1 MTHDCGSPLFFHW
14 GCRFLEYSVDVSLLS
29 SDFMVAY
36 PGASYPE
43 LMCKQGRS
51 YTCLLVDTHDE
62 YLICIPFRSHI
73 RHNNAYIFQNTQRS
87 KHSRS
92 GLDYTKVALI
102 KDPKYID
109 QTANAIVDNDE
120 FNEAMQN
127 LPQIITDVT
136 KYIDKYRHHVDGYAV
151 LHPRAYARDYQFST
165 LPYFHDI
172 MGLDAT

>member
-120 FNEAMQN
+120 FNELCKISRRLLRMSQSISTSTSSCRWVRCTASKS
-127 LPQIITDVT
+127 L
-136 KYIDKYRHHVDGYAV
+136 
-151 LHPRAYARDYQFST
+151 RA
-165 LPYFHDI
+165 
-172 MGLDAT
+172 